1 MEISRKKNTFNI
13 NFSIKVPRWNT
24 NSFRVFI
31 TGTSRTSVALNYW
44 KKLFCV
50 QTENRCKLLGLVDFC
65 RASRR
70 RRRRQKQRAAPRA
83 DRSGGGGATT
93 FVSHFFLF
101 TSSLSLRIFPS
112 FALTFTLLI

>member
-1 MEISRKKNTFNI
+1 MEISRKKNSFNI
-13 NFSIKVPRWNT
+13 NFRIKVPRWNT

-50 QTENRCKLLGLVDFC
+50 QTENRCKLLGLVDFF
-65 RASRR
+65 RAS

-83 DRSGGGGATT
+83 DRSGGGGGA
-93 FVSHFFLF
+93 

-112 FALTFTLLI
+112 VALTLTLLI